1 MAAPPSDLR
10 VLVRR
15 LASTPADQL
24 PRLCPVLVGHVLR
37 CGGPLSASPDA
48 GKGKD
53 KGAETPMLV
62 HKLRTHIT
70 TLLTGR
76 NASGRFAAV
85 CLIKAVVDVGGWEGL
100 RAADPWVRGLI
111 SVAQKIDPLPSKE
124 LAIITLTKIYMLLQ
138 GYPTLIRE
146 MATPTLPSFVT
157 ACLQLAK
164 SPSTPTSVIDT
175 VASSLSKLVM
185 LYPTTLRP
193 FAGQIKTALRPYI
206 APTTSDSAV
215 VPHNLR
221 ESSRRLFVL
230 LSYTAPKNGSSDEWV
245 KSIKAAILDCHA
257 TADQIFRGVVESW
270 ESSTSYRPQQIRNEL
285 DPSGGGDSVDEFP
298 SWEGIQSGSERLVGL
313 LEFLAEYLDNPT
325 KAPVTVPVGE
335 LLDLTTRLTL
345 VTPPTPG
352 SEETMQTNP
361 SISRDEKA
369 ELWTVLPDIHTAVL
383 RLHGS
388 TLRRLGD
395 SALPLSTDIID
406 HTVRVLSSH
415 RSNPSVR
422 EKVYNL
428 TTPLLTLAGPTLP
441 RLTVDSLTPLLQ
453 QTCHDILLSAGHLD
467 DTPTPKPAEK
477 GKQTVQGNADA
488 FLSTPSTTPVSLF
501 APLSSSHLASATS
514 LLPLFLSHLPQT
526 HLSPDIRSLLDR
538 TAILSS
544 NKPAMLASVLHPYKD
559 TRGRYYPSI
568 LPFLVQKFG
577 KDAEVEVVRSNL
589 VRAGRYA
596 QLNADE
602 YDPSA
607 NLDDLLAEKQ
617 LNDEQEDAE
626 MGEAFEAQLQQQDIT
641 VEEKRE
647 KKVVV
652 SGWGSVVPATNG
664 AAAQQQEGEMDVDDV
679 VEEEKEVNPFAV
691 TVKETETTT
700 TTTTTTMV
708 KKRAASP
715 LKRKSSG
722 AFDEVEEMTKVKRV
736 AVATVAVGQ
745 KTEEHGDSD
754 DSDEEGSVQIDMSL
768 DDEDD
773 EEDEDE
779 DDE

>member
-1 MAAPPSDLR
+1 MASPPSDLR

-37 CGGPLSASPDA
+37 CGEPLSASDA

-85 CLIKAVVDVGGWEGL
+85 CLIKAVVDVGGWESL

-124 LAIITLTKIYMLLQ
+124 LAVITLTKIYMLLQ

-157 ACLQLAK
+157 ACLQLVK
-164 SPSTPTSVIDT
+164 SPSTPTSVIET

-193 FAGQIKTALRPYI
+193 FAGQIKTALRTYV
-206 APTTSDSAV
+206 APTTSDSVV
-215 VPHNLR
+215 VPHALR
-221 ESSRRLFVL
+221 ESSRRLFIL

-270 ESSTSYRPQQIRNEL
+270 ESSTGYRPQPVRNEL

-298 SWEGIQSGSERLVGL
+298 SWEGIQPGSQRLVGL

-325 KAPVTVPVGE
+325 KAPVTIPVGE

-345 VTPPTPG
+345 VTPPSLS

-369 ELWTVLPDIHTAVL
+369 DLWTVLPDIHTAVL

-388 TLRRLGD
+388 TIRRLAD
-395 SALPLSTDIID
+395 SALPLSTDITD
-406 HTVRVLSSH
+406 HTVRVLSFH
-415 RSNPSVR
+415 RTNPAVR

-428 TTPLLTLAGPTLP
+428 ASPLLTLAGPTLP
-441 RLTVDSLTPLLQ
+441 RLTVDSLTPLIRQ
-453 QTCHDILLSAGHLD
+453 VCHDILLSAGHLD
-467 DTPTPKPAEK
+467 DAPKPTLPVEK
-477 GKQTVQGNADA
+477 AKQTVQGNADA
-488 FLSTPSTTPVSLF
+488 FLSTPSATPASLF
-501 APLSSSHLASATS
+501 SALPASLLASAAA
-514 LLPLFLSHLPQT
+514 LLPLFLSHLPQP
-526 HLSPDIRSLLDR
+526 HLSPDIRSLVDR

-544 NKPAMLASVLHPYKD
+544 NKEAMLASVLQPYKD
-559 TRGRYYPSI
+559 SRGRYYPSI

-577 KDAEVEVVRSNL
+577 TSKEVEVVRSNL

-596 QLNADE
+596 QLNTDE

-607 NLDDLLAEKQ
+607 NLDDLLADRQ
-617 LNDEQEDAE
+617 LRGEEAADEE
-626 MGEAFEAQLQQQDIT
+626 MGDAGEQSDVVAV
-641 VEEKRE
+641 VEKEKR
-647 KKVVV
+647 VVV
-652 SGWGSVVPATNG
+652 SSWGTAVTNG
-664 AAAQQQEGEMDVDDV
+664 TVQEAMEVDDDTPA
-679 VEEEKEVNPFAV
+679 EVNPFAF
-691 TVKETETTT
+691 TVKETETA
-700 TTTTTTMV
+700 V
-708 KKRAASP
+708 VNKKRAASP

-722 AFDEVEEMTKVKRV
+722 GLEVGDETKVKRV
-736 AVATVAVGQ
+736 AVAAAAAAAAAAVAVDT
-745 KTEEHGDSD
+745 KKVEEENSDSD
-754 DSDEEGSVQIDMSL
+754 DEGSVQIDMSL

-773 EEDEDE
+773 EDEEE

>member
-1 MAAPPSDLR
+1 MASPPSDLR

-37 CGGPLSASPDA
+37 CGEPLSASPDA

-85 CLIKAVVDVGGWEGL
+85 CLIKAVVDVGGWESL

-157 ACLQLAK
+157 ACLQLVK
-164 SPSTPTSVIDT
+164 SPSTPTSVTET

-193 FAGQIKTALRPYI
+193 FAGQIKTALRAYI

-215 VPHNLR
+215 VPHTLR
-221 ESSRRLFVL
+221 ESSRRLFIL
-230 LSYTAPKNGSSDEWV
+230 LSYTTPKNGSSDEWV
-245 KSIKAAILDCHA
+245 NSIKAAILDCHA
-257 TADQIFRGVVESW
+257 TTDQIFRGVVESW
-270 ESSTSYRPQQIRNEL
+270 ESSTGYRPQQIRNEL

-298 SWEGIQSGSERLVGL
+298 SWEGVQPGSERLIGL

-345 VTPPTPG
+345 VTPPNPS

-388 TLRRLGD
+388 TIRRLAD

-415 RSNPSVR
+415 RTNPAVR

-428 TTPLLTLAGPTLP
+428 TSPLLTLAGPTLP
-441 RLTVDSLTPLLQ
+441 RLTVDSLTPLIQ
-453 QTCHDILLSAGHLD
+453 QVCHDILLSAGHLD
-467 DTPTPKPAEK
+467 DTPKPTPPVEK

-488 FLSTPSTTPVSLF
+488 FLSTPSTTPASLF
-501 APLSSSHLASATS
+501 TPLPASLLTSATF
-514 LLPLFLSHLPQT
+514 LLPLFLSHLPQP
-526 HLSPDIRSLLDR
+526 HLSPDIRSLVDR

-544 NKPAMLASVLHPYKD
+544 NKNAMLASVLNPYKD

-577 KDAEVEVVRSNL
+577 TSKEVEVVRSNL

-607 NLDDLLAEKQ
+607 NLDDLLADKQ
-617 LNDEQEDAE
+617 LRGEEEEDQEMGDAE
-626 MGEAFEAQLQQQDIT
+626 EPNQQTDII
-641 VEEKRE
+641 VEEEKKKE

-652 SGWGSVVPATNG
+652 SGWGSVLPETNG
-664 AAAQQQEGEMDVDDV
+664 AVHEAMEVD
-679 VEEEKEVNPFAV
+679 ETPAEVNPFAV
-691 TVKETETTT
+691 TVKETETTI
-700 TTTTTTMV
+700 V

-722 AFDEVEEMTKVKRV
+722 SLEAEEETKVKRV
-736 AVATVAVGQ
+736 AVAAAVAAAVAVDT
-745 KTEEHGDSD
+745 KTEEEASDSD
-754 DSDEEGSVQIDMSL
+754 DEGSVQIDMSL

-773 EEDEDE
+773 DEEEEEEEEEE

>member
-1 MAAPPSDLR
+1 MASPPSDLR

-85 CLIKAVVDVGGWEGL
+85 CLIKAVVDVGGWESL

-111 SVAQKIDPLPSKE
+111 SVAQKNDPLPSKE

-164 SPSTPTSVIDT
+164 SPSTPTSVIET
-175 VASSLSKLVM
+175 VTSSLSKLVM

-193 FAGQIKTALRPYI
+193 FAGQIKSALRTYI

-215 VPHNLR
+215 VPHTLR
-221 ESSRRLFVL
+221 ESSRRLFIL
-230 LSYTAPKNGSSDEWV
+230 LSYTAPKNGSSDEWA

-270 ESSTSYRPQQIRNEL
+270 ESSTGYRPQQIRNEL
-285 DPSGGGDSVDEFP
+285 DPSGGGESVDEFP
-298 SWEGIQSGSERLVGL
+298 SWEGIAPGSERLVGL

-345 VTPPTPG
+345 VTPPTAG
-352 SEETMQTNP
+352 SEEAMQTNP
-361 SISRDEKA
+361 SISRDEKS
-369 ELWTVLPDIHTAVL
+369 ELWTVLSDIHTAVL

-388 TLRRLGD
+388 TIRRLAD

-415 RSNPSVR
+415 KTNPIVR

-428 TTPLLTLAGPTLP
+428 TSPLLTLAGPTLP
-441 RLTVDSLTPLLQ
+441 RLTVDSLTPLIQ

-467 DTPTPKPAEK
+467 DTPKPSTPVEK

-488 FLSTPSTTPVSLF
+488 FLSTPSATPVSLF
-501 APLSSSHLASATS
+501 TPLSTSHLASATT

-544 NKPAMLASVLHPYKD
+544 NKNAMLASVLHPYKD

-577 KDAEVEVVRSNL
+577 TSKEVEVVRSNL

-596 QLNADE
+596 QLNTDD
-602 YDPSA
+602 YDPTA

-617 LNDEQEDAE
+617 LQTENSDQEMDDALIDHPD
-626 MGEAFEAQLQQQDIT
+626 QPQQTI
-641 VEEKRE
+641 VEE

-652 SGWGSVVPATNG
+652 SGWGTVVPENQNEKMEIDTA
-664 AAAQQQEGEMDVDDV
+664 
-679 VEEEKEVNPFAV
+679 VEEKNQVNPFAV
-691 TVKETETTT
+691 TVQETETT
-700 TTTTTTMV
+700 V
-708 KKRAASP
+708 LKKRAASP

-722 AFDEVEEMTKVKRV
+722 TFDEVEETKVKRV
-736 AVATVAVGQ
+736 AVDT
-745 KTEEHGDSD
+745 KTEQGDDSDSDSD
-754 DSDEEGSVQIDMSL
+754 DEGSVQIDMSL
-768 DDEDD
+768 DDDDED
-773 EEDEDE
+773 EEDEEE

>member
-1 MAAPPSDLR
+1 MASPPSDLR

-85 CLIKAVVDVGGWEGL
+85 CLIKAVVDVGGWESL

-111 SVAQKIDPLPSKE
+111 SVAQKTDPLPSKE
-124 LAIITLTKIYMLLQ
+124 LAIIALTKIYMLLQ

-193 FAGQIKTALRPYI
+193 FAGQIKTTLRTYI

-215 VPHNLR
+215 IPHNLH
-221 ESSRRLFVL
+221 ESSRRLFIL

-257 TADQIFRGVVESW
+257 TADQIFRGVIESW
-270 ESSTSYRPQQIRNEL
+270 ESSTGYRPQQMRNEL

-298 SWEGIQSGSERLVGL
+298 SWEGIQPGSERLIGL
-313 LEFLAEYLDNPT
+313 LEFLADHLDNPT
-325 KAPVTVPVGE
+325 KAPVTVPVGG

-345 VTPPTPG
+345 VTPPNPS

-369 ELWTVLPDIHTAVL
+369 ELWTVLSDIHTAVL

-388 TLRRLGD
+388 TIRRLAD
-395 SALPLSTDIID
+395 SALPLSTDLID

-415 RSNPSVR
+415 RSNPAVR

-428 TTPLLTLAGPTLP
+428 ASPLLTLAGPTLP
-441 RLTVDSLTPLLQ
+441 RLTVDSLTPLIQ

-467 DTPTPKPAEK
+467 DTPKPTTPVEK
-477 GKQTVQGNADA
+477 GKQTTVQGNADA
-488 FLSTPSTTPVSLF
+488 FLSTPSTAPASLF
-501 APLSSSHLASATS
+501 APLSSSHLTSAST

-526 HLSPDIRSLLDR
+526 HLAPDMRSLIDR
-538 TAILSS
+538 TAILSC
-544 NKPAMLASVLHPYKD
+544 NKDAMLASVLHPYKD

-577 KDAEVEVVRSNL
+577 TSKEVEVVRSNL

-596 QLNADE
+596 QLNAEE
-602 YDPSA
+602 YDPTA
-607 NLDDLLAEKQ
+607 NLDDLLADKQ
-617 LNDEQEDAE
+617 LRGEDEDQEMDDA
-626 MGEAFEAQLQQQDIT
+626 MDQPQQDQDVV
-641 VEEKRE
+641 VEEKKE
-647 KKVVV
+647 KKVVL
-652 SGWGSVVPATNG
+652 SGWGTVVPETNG
-664 AAAQQQEGEMDVDDV
+664 KQEEKMDVDTA
-679 VEEEKEVNPFAV
+679 VEEEKKAVNPFAV

-700 TTTTTTMV
+700 V

-722 AFDEVEEMTKVKRV
+722 SLETEEETKVKRV
-736 AVATVAVGQ
+736 AVAAVAVDA
-745 KTEEHGDSD
+745 KTEEEGDDGDSD
-754 DSDEEGSVQIDMSL
+754 DEGSVQIDMSL

-773 EEDEDE
+773 EEENE